1 MAQFLRDVGYP
12 GVVGMEAYPLADSHQ
27 AMERFWAAF
36 KE

>member
-1 MAQFLRDVGYP
+1 
-12 GVVGMEAYPLADSHQ
+12 VVGMEAYPLADSHQ